1 MKKYI
6 ITPILALLFIGC
18 STTDDVNLDEH
29 AFYNTTQE
37 SLLTYAQKELS
48 DYMNTPSVNENNFRL
63 TMQYWTETIY
73 VNESNY
79 DFTNRTVSNNVWT
92 DNYVNVLKNLDQ
104 AERIINAY
112 TPTPS
117 ELTTWPGKK
126 KNQLAIIDM
135 MKVYTYQVLVDTY
148 GDIPYT
154 QALNIDVY
162 PLPKYDKAAD
172 IYTDLITK
180 LKNDITSI
188 DTSKESFKT
197 GDIFYYNPTIGKSDL
212 DKWKKFG
219 NSLLLKLG
227 IALADVNPTL
237 AQSTV
242 NQAITGGVMTSSGD
256 DCKFTY
262 LAASPNENPMFQE
275 TSSRDDFIA
284 GKTLVDYMNA
294 SNDPRISAYY
304 TDVDGDYIGQVIGTP
319 GEFADF
325 SNAGEFAY
333 TETTP
338 GIILSYTEVSFY
350 RAEAAARWGIGGSP
364 AALYATAITSSFN
377 DWGAGDATAYIA
389 AHPYNAA
396 NWKKSIGEQAWVAMY
411 NQAVTSWNF
420 FRRLDYPQLV
430 APSTAIPNAEGKVPV
445 RLQYPTAEATTNG
458 SNYAA
463 ASAAIGGDKLT
474 TKIFWDIN

>member
-6 ITPILALLFIGC
+6 ITSILALLFVGC
-18 STTDDVNLDEH
+18 STTDDVNLDDH

-37 SLLTYAQKELS
+37 SLLTYSQKELS

-79 DFTNRTVSNNVWT
+79 DFTNRNVSNNVWT

-104 AERIINAY
+104 AEGIINAY

-135 MKVYTYQVLVDTY
+135 MKIYTYQVLVDTY

-154 QALNIDVY
+154 QALNIDAY

-172 IYTDLITK
+172 IYSSLITK
-180 LKNDITSI
+180 LTADINNLSASAGT
-188 DTSKESFKT
+188 FGN
-197 GDIFYYNPTIGKSDL
+197 GDIYYKGDIG
-212 DKWKKFG
+212 KWKKFG

-227 IALADVNPTL
+227 IALADVNPSL
-237 AQSTV
+237 AQNTV
-242 NQAITGGVMTSSGD
+242 NQALAGGVITLSSD
-256 DCKFTY
+256 NCQFQY
-262 LAASPNENPMFQE
+262 LGASPNENPMFQE
-275 TSSRDDFIA
+275 TGSRDDFIA
-284 GKTLVDYMNA
+284 GKTLVDYMNTN
-294 SNDPRISAYY
+294 NDTRISKYY

-325 SNAGEFAY
+325 SNAGAFAY
-333 TETTP
+333 TATTP
-338 GIILSYTEVSFY
+338 GVILSSTEVLFY
-350 RAEAAARWGIGGSP
+350 RAEAAARWGIGGAP
-364 AALYATAITSSFN
+364 ATLYADAITSSFT
-377 DWGAGDATAYIA
+377 DWGVASDAVAYIA

-411 NQAVTSWNF
+411 NQAITSWNF

-430 APSTAIPNAEGKVPV
+430 APATAIPNADGKVPV
-445 RLQYPTAEATTNG
+445 RLQYPAAEATTNG
-458 SNYAA
+458 TNYAA
-463 ASAAIGGDKLT
+463 ASAAIGGDRLT

>member
-6 ITPILALLFIGC
+6 ITPILALLFVGC
-18 STTDDVNLDEH
+18 TTADDVNLDDH
-29 AFYNTTQE
+29 AFYNATQE

-79 DFTNRTVSNNVWT
+79 DFTNRNVSNNVWT

-112 TPTPS
+112 APTPS
-117 ELTTWPGKK
+117 ELASWPAKK

-135 MKVYTYQVLVDTY
+135 LKVYTFQILVDTY
-148 GDIPYT
+148 GDIPYS
-154 QALNIDVY
+154 QALNIDLY
-162 PLPKYDKAAD
+162 PLPKYDKASE
-172 IYTDLITK
+172 IYSSLITK
-180 LKNDITSI
+180 LTADINNLSTTGGTFGNGDIYYKGDIT
-188 DTSKESFKT
+188 
-197 GDIFYYNPTIGKSDL
+197 
-212 DKWKKFG
+212 KWKKFG

-227 IALADVNPTL
+227 ITLADVNPTL

-242 NQAITGGVMTSSGD
+242 NQALAGGLMTSSD
-256 DCKFTY
+256 DNCQFQY
-262 LAASPNENPMFQE
+262 LEASPNENPMYQE

-284 GKTLVDYMNA
+284 GKTLVDYMNTN
-294 SNDPRISAYY
+294 NDPRISAYY
-304 TDVDGDYIGQVIGTP
+304 TDVDGDYIGQIIGTP

-325 SNAGEFAY
+325 SNAGDFAY
-333 TETTP
+333 TATTP

-350 RAEAAARWGIGGSP
+350 RAEAAARWGIGGNP
-364 AALYATAITSSFN
+364 AALYSTAITSSFN
-377 DWGAGDATAYIA
+377 DWGLASDAAAYIA

-411 NQAVTSWNF
+411 NQAITSWNF

-445 RLQYPTAEATTNG
+445 RLQYPAAEATTNG
-458 SNYAA
+458 SNYSA

-474 TKIFWDIN
+474 TKIFWDVN